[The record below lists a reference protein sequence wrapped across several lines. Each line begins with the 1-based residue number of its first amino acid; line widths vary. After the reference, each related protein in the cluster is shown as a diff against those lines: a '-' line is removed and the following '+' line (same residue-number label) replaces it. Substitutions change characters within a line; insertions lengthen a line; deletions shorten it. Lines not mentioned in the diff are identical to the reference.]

1 LLHTL
6 VYIQEGNNLKEF
18 NFKAFYLSMMRWNY
32 ITPGIPD
39 ELFERSENVPITKE
53 DIRSIVLSKL
63 RLRKNYSVI
72 DVGCGSG
79 SITVEVCLQ
88 LDSKNVYAIDLDK
101 NAIELTKKNL
111 DKFGVSANLIYSK
124 AEEILPSLPT
134 VDAIIV
140 GGTKGKTEKIVEL
153 CISKLKEDGRLVI
166 DTILIETMYKA
177 LRTIKKEK
185 MHEIEVTQVTISKG
199 KDVPSGTMLV
209 SRNPILI
216 LSATKQ

>member
-1 LLHTL
+1 M
-6 VYIQEGNNLKEF
+6 I
-18 NFKAFYLSMMRWNY
+18 WDY

-63 RLRKNYSVI
+63 RLRKDYSVI

-79 SITVEVCLQ
+79 SITVEVCLMVN
-88 LDSKNVYAIDLDK
+88 SKNVYAIDSDQ
-101 NAIELTKKNL
+101 NAIDLTKKNL

-140 GGTKGKTEKIVEL
+140 GGTKGKTEKIIEL
-153 CISKLKEDGRLVI
+153 CISRLKKGGRLVI

-177 LRTIKKEK
+177 LRTIKREK

-199 KDVPSGTMLV
+199 KVVPSGTKLI

>member
-1 LLHTL
+1 M
-6 VYIQEGNNLKEF
+6 I
-18 NFKAFYLSMMRWNY
+18 WDY

-63 RLRKNYSVI
+63 RLRKDYSVI

-88 LDSKNVYAIDLDK
+88 VNSKNVYAIDSDE
-101 NAIELTKKNL
+101 NAIKLTKKNL

-124 AEEILPSLPT
+124 AEEILPSLPS

-140 GGTKGKTEKIVEL
+140 GGTKGKTEKIIEL
-153 CISKLKEDGRLVI
+153 CISRLKKGGRLVI

-199 KDVPSGTMLV
+199 KDVSSGTMLI

>member
-1 LLHTL
+1 M
-6 VYIQEGNNLKEF
+6 K
-18 NFKAFYLSMMRWNY
+18 WNY

-39 ELFERSENVPITKE
+39 QLFERSENVPITKE

-79 SITVEVCLQ
+79 SITVEVSLQ
-88 LDSKNVYAIDLDK
+88 VNSKNVYAIDLDE

-111 DKFGVSANLIYSK
+111 QKFGVSANLIYSR
-124 AEEILPSLPT
+124 AEVILPSLPK

-140 GGTKGKTEKIVEL
+140 GGTKGKTEKIIEL
-153 CISKLKEDGRLVI
+153 CISKLKKNGRLVV

-177 LRTIKKEK
+177 MRTIKKEK
-185 MHEIEVTQVTISKG
+185 MDEIEVTQVTISKG
-199 KDVPSGTMLV
+199 KEVPSGTMLI

-216 LSATKQ
+216 LSATRQ

>member
-1 LLHTL
+1 M
-6 VYIQEGNNLKEF
+6 I
-18 NFKAFYLSMMRWNY
+18 WDY

-39 ELFERSENVPITKE
+39 ELFERSENVPITKA

-63 RLRKNYSVI
+63 RLRKNYAVI

-79 SITVEVCLQ
+79 SITVEVSLMVN
-88 LDSKNVYAIDLDK
+88 SKNVYAIDSDH
-101 NAIELTKKNL
+101 NAIDLTKKNL
-111 DKFGVSANLIYSK
+111 DKFGVSAKLINSK

-140 GGTKGKTEKIVEL
+140 GGTKGKTQKIIEL
-153 CISKLKEDGRLVI
+153 CISRLKKDGRLVI

-177 LRTIKKEK
+177 LMTIKKEK

-199 KDVPSGTMLV
+199 KNVSSGTMLI

>member
-1 LLHTL
+1 
-6 VYIQEGNNLKEF
+6 
-18 NFKAFYLSMMRWNY
+18 MMIWNY
-32 ITPGIPD
+32 LTPGIPD

-79 SITVEVCLQ
+79 SITVEICLQ
-88 LDSKNVYAIDLDK
+88 VNSKNVYAIDSDK
-101 NAIELTKKNL
+101 NAIELTTKNL
-111 DKFGVSANLIYSK
+111 DKFGVFANLFYSK

-134 VDAIIV
+134 VDAIII
-140 GGTKGKTEKIVEL
+140 GGTKGKTGKIIEL
-153 CISKLKEDGRLVI
+153 CISKLKKDGRLVI

-177 LRTIKKEK
+177 LRTVKKEK
-185 MHEIEVTQVTISKG
+185 MREIDITQVTISKG
-199 KDVPSGTMLV
+199 KDVSSGTMLI

>member
-1 LLHTL
+1 M
-6 VYIQEGNNLKEF
+6 I
-18 NFKAFYLSMMRWNY
+18 WDY

-63 RLRKNYSVI
+63 RLRKDYSVI

-79 SITVEVCLQ
+79 SITVEVCLMVN
-88 LDSKNVYAIDLDK
+88 SKNVYAIDSDQ
-101 NAIELTKKNL
+101 NAIDLTKKNL
-111 DKFGVSANLIYSK
+111 DKFGVCANLIYSK

-140 GGTKGKTEKIVEL
+140 GGTKGKTEKIIEL
-153 CISKLKEDGRLVI
+153 CISRLKKGGRLVI

-177 LRTIKKEK
+177 LITIKKEK

-199 KDVPSGTMLV
+199 KDVSSGTMLI

>member
-1 LLHTL
+1 M
-6 VYIQEGNNLKEF
+6 I
-18 NFKAFYLSMMRWNY
+18 WDY

-79 SITVEVCLQ
+79 SITVEVCLMVN
-88 LDSKNVYAIDLDK
+88 SKNVYGIDSDQNALD
-101 NAIELTKKNL
+101 LTKKNL

-140 GGTKGKTEKIVEL
+140 GGTKGKTEKIIEL
-153 CISKLKEDGRLVI
+153 CISRLKKGGRLVI

-177 LRTIKKEK
+177 LRTIKREK
-185 MHEIEVTQVTISKG
+185 MREIEVTQVTISKG
-199 KDVPSGTMLV
+199 KDVSSGTMLI